1 MSNPVF
7 WKKKKKKKK
16 KIGKYF
22 NMMSAE
28 NFTPSVN
35 HYYANHVNLVGIKW
49 EKKRILLELGLP
61 VGTKV
66 LAEDVFKTLHAG

>member
-16 KIGKYF
+16 KNWKKYF

-28 NFTPSVN
+28 NFTLSVN

-49 EKKRILLELGLP
+49 EKKEYY
-61 VGTKV
+61 
-66 LAEDVFKTLHAG
+66 